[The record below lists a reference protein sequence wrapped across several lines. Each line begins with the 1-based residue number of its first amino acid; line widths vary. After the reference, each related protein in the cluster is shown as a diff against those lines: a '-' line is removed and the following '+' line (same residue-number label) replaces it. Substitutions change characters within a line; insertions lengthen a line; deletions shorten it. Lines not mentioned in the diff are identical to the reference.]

1 MLTVLI
7 TKKKL
12 EIKKKKKWNIP
23 YTAIYTKNITINT
36 TTNAKIDVSILMYGR
51 RKKNG
56 MNTLQKYTKKWE
68 YTLLT
73 LIWHLFNVFLFSGN
87 DKMHVKHFF
96 FNVDNKFFNVSSVF
110 FIFHN
115 FFNAGYNK

>member
-1 MLTVLI
+1 MAG
-7 TKKKL
+7 
-12 EIKKKKKWNIP
+12 E
-23 YTAIYTKNITINT
+23 
-36 TTNAKIDVSILMYGR
+36 
-51 RKKNG
+51 KKNG

-87 DKMHVKHFF
+87 DKMHVKQFF

-115 FFNAGYNK
+115 FFYAGYKK